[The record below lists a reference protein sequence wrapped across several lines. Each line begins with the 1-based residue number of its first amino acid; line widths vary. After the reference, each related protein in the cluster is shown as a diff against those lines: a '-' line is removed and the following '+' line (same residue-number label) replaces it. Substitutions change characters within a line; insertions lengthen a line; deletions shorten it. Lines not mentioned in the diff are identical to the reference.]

1 MISLT
6 INKIAFELGPLM
18 IRWYA
23 VLIVGGAGIGVWLAY
38 KEAPYRHL
46 TGEDIIDF
54 VIWAVPSGLVGAR
67 LYYVIFNWSYY
78 SKYPNEIIALWDG
91 GGAIYGSLIAG
102 TIVLFIF
109 SYYRMV
115 NPMDILDVA
124 VPAVF
129 LGQSIGRWGNF
140 VNQEAYGKAVENLD
154 WLPSF
159 IQKQMYIDGSY
170 RIPTFL
176 FESLGT
182 LIGFILVI
190 FLRHRLKSI
199 LRGEVFGFYL
209 IWYGSLRLIIEGMR
223 TDSLMF
229 GMLRVSQVL
238 SLIFVLIGT
247 YLIFYRRFKIK
258 NVEVYNLPKGGQKN
272 CHSS

>member
-6 INKIAFELGPLM
+6 INKIAFEIGPLM

-23 VLIVGGAGIGVWLAY
+23 VLIVGGAAIGTWLAY

-46 TGEDIIDF
+46 TGDD
-54 VIWAVPSGLVGAR
+54 
-67 LYYVIFNWSYY
+67 
-78 SKYPNEIIALWDG
+78 
-91 GGAIYGSLIAG
+91 LIAG

-140 VNQEAYGKAVENLD
+140 VNQEAYGKVVENLD

-159 IQKQMYIDGSY
+159 IQNQMYIDGSY

-182 LIGFILVI
+182 LIGFIIVI
-190 FLRHRLKSI
+190 VFRHRLKSI
-199 LRGEVFGFYL
+199 LRGEIFGFYL
-209 IWYGSLRLIIEGMR
+209 IWYGSIRLIIEGMR
-223 TDSLMF
+223 TDSLML
-229 GMLRVSQVL
+229 GILRVSQIL
-238 SLIFVLIGT
+238 SLILVLIGF
-247 YLIFYRRFKIK
+247 YFIIYRRFKIR
-258 NVEVYNLPKGGQKN
+258 NIEFYNLSKGE
-272 CHSS
+272 

>member
-1 MISLT
+1 VISLT

-140 VNQEAYGKAVENLD
+140 VNQEAYGKVVENLD

-159 IQKQMYIDGSY
+159 IQNQMYIDGSY

-182 LIGFILVI
+182 LIGFIIVI
-190 FLRHRLKSI
+190 VFRHRLKSI
-199 LRGEVFGFYL
+199 LRGEIFGFYL